1 MTSGACKAMG
11 QAITNAAL
19 RRMVRKAPAPAAA
32 PAPFPPRLIRAAI
45 TRAADRAAGLPL
57 VVLGIEVTETALDE
71 LVAAL
76 DPGQLLVMLA
86 ATAGPEGVLA
96 LDASLR
102 AALIEMQTVGR
113 LLPQPPA
120 TRDPTTADLALAEPF
135 VHHLLTELRAEAG
148 GTPLAHVLAGMGMA
162 GRFANARAASLALP
176 DAGYRLV
183 RVTLDL
189 GQPDRQAS
197 LMLALPRRA
206 PPAPVAVAQ
215 PANPAWSAALAR
227 AVMEAP
233 CTLNAVL
240 HRLTLSLGKV
250 EGFAIGQIVPLP
262 GVTVA
267 SVRVEGPGG
276 APVGPGKLGQMG
288 GMRAVRLGGAGPR
301 AAQMEEMLPL
311 PEM

>member
-1 MTSGACKAMG
+1 M

-19 RRMVRKAPAPAAA
+19 RRMVRQAPPPATSPAPL
-32 PAPFPPRLIRAAI
+32 PPRVIRAAV

-57 VVLGIEVTETALDE
+57 VVLGIELTETALEE

-76 DPGQLLVMLA
+76 DPEHLLVMLS
-86 ATAGPEGVLA
+86 ATVGPEGVLA
-96 LDASLR
+96 LDPGLR

-120 TRDPTTADLALAEPF
+120 ARDPTTADLALAEPF
-135 VHHLLTELRAEAG
+135 VHHLLKELRAEAA
-148 GTPLAHVLAGMGMA
+148 GTPLASVLAEMGLA
-162 GRFANARAASLALP
+162 GRFANPRAASLALP

-197 LMLALPRRA
+197 LLLALPRRA
-206 PPAPVAVAQ
+206 PPVPLAAPE
-215 PANPAWSAALAR
+215 PANPVWSDALAR

-233 CTLNAVL
+233 CMLNAVL
-240 HRLTLSLGKV
+240 HRMTLTLGEV
-250 EGFAIGQIVPLP
+250 ERFAIGQILPLS
-262 GVTVA
+262 GVTVS
-267 SVRVEGPGG
+267 SVRIEGPGG

-288 GMRAVRLGGAGPR
+288 GLRAVRLAGPGAR
-301 AAQMEEMLPL
+301 PAQMEEMLPL
-311 PEM
+311 ADM

>member
-1 MTSGACKAMG
+1 MG

-19 RRMVRKAPAPAAA
+19 RRMVRQAPAPAAA
-32 PAPFPPRLIRAAI
+32 PSPLPPRLIRGAV
-45 TRAADRAAGLPL
+45 TRAADRAAGLAL

-71 LVAAL
+71 LVGAL
-76 DPGQLLVMLA
+76 DPDHLLVMLA
-86 ATAGPEGVLA
+86 ASAGPEGVLA
-96 LDASLR
+96 LDADLR

-120 TRDPTTADLALAEPF
+120 VRGPTTADLALAEPF

-148 GTPLAHVLAGMGMA
+148 DTPIGHVLAGMGLA
-162 GRFANARAASLALP
+162 GRFANPRAASLALP
-176 DAGYRLV
+176 DTGYRLV

-206 PPAPVAVAQ
+206 PPAPLAMPV
-215 PANPAWSAALAR
+215 PANPAWSAALTR

-250 EGFAIGQIVPLP
+250 EGFVIGQVLPLP
-262 GVTVA
+262 GVTVS

-276 APVGPGKLGQMG
+276 AMVGPGKLGQMG
-288 GMRAVRLGGAGPR
+288 GLRAVRMGGPGTRP
-301 AAQMEEMLPL
+301 AQMEEMLPL
-311 PEM
+311 PDL